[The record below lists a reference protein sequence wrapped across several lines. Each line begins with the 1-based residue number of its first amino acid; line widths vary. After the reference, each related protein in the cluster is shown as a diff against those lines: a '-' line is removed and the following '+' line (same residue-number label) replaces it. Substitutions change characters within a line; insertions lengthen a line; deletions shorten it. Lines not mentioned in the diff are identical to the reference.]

1 MGLETT
7 DHQVSVPPVLLSL
20 CTELCTQMCACQE
33 SQPHGPQASSQTCHS
48 ISGAPSASPT
58 PSCPW
63 GGGETGLEKEPQAW
77 SCRTLKGA
85 PFSYHHP
92 RSYRPAG
99 LSEHKT
105 SLPKLEGHK
114 NPGSRGLRPGSR
126 WDWAAKSNLEG
137 ISMPSKTYPQCHRD
151 NLTQEGSASLRS
163 QRQEEGASSAHS
175 LNSTEN

>member
-1 MGLETT
+1 M
-7 DHQVSVPPVLLSL
+7 
-20 CTELCTQMCACQE
+20 
-33 SQPHGPQASSQTCHS
+33 
-48 ISGAPSASPT
+48 
-58 PSCPW
+58 
-63 GGGETGLEKEPQAW
+63 EKEPQAW

-126 WDWAAKSNLEG
+126 WDWAAKSNSICYLNALQDL
-137 ISMPSKTYPQCHRD
+137 PTVPQ
-151 NLTQEGSASLRS
+151 G
-163 QRQEEGASSAHS
+163 
-175 LNSTEN
+175 